1 MTPLHFFVKF
11 LGSSFQFRIVNP
23 KMYTLHTLCCDVY
36 MLQCS
41 TFPKPAEKFK
51 VEINL
56 PWTGQY
62 QILNMLTARRFDRVI
77 VEIQLLSLAMDPP
90 LEADYASSS
99 YRETPCQNT
108 IETFDVS
115 NEEGVNEEEAEDQL
129 SFALDIGGKDV
140 VLKETESDGD

>member
-1 MTPLHFFVKF
+1 MTPLHFFIKF
-11 LGSSFQFRIVNP
+11 LGSSFQFRIVNS
-23 KMYTLHTLCCDVY
+23 KKYALHTLCCDVY
-36 MLQCS
+36 MLQYS
-41 TFPKPAEKFK
+41 TFPEPAEKFK

-62 QILNMLTARRFDRVI
+62 VGVKNDIHLQQILNMLTARRFDRVI

-108 IETFDVS
+108 MP
-115 NEEGVNEEEAEDQL
+115 
-129 SFALDIGGKDV
+129 
-140 VLKETESDGD
+140 